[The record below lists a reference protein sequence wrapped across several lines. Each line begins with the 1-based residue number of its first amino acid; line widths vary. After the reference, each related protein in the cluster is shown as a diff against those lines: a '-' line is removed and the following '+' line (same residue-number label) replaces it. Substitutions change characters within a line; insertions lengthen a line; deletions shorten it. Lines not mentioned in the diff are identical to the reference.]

1 VPKSIDLDFL
11 SDLVPPKPI
20 LPISLDPRQVLDRLP
35 LADALLSILAYV
47 LSPATLDEVFRTH
60 RGRSFE
66 LVLSFPTLVTLI
78 RDALLQHNGSG
89 RQSFQRALEQGTL
102 PTSMEA
108 VYAKLRRI
116 PMSLSLGLLETA
128 SLRLRS
134 LFPDT
139 ATAWEIPPSLRG
151 FTAVILDGKTLK
163 NVAKRLKATR
173 AALGKVSGGKLLV
186 ALAPQSGLV
195 LTMAA
200 DPDGE
205 ANEARL
211 VPQLLSRIDCHLPE
225 KRLWIA
231 DRQFGDPVQIARFLQ
246 KEGDH
251 VLVRWDGKT
260 SFSVDPERPAVKG
273 RDDKGREVIQEWGW
287 LGAVSNK
294 RRRYL
299 RRVTLLRP
307 GEENVVLLTDLLDEA
322 TYPAEDLLET
332 YLARWGIER
341 VFQQITE
348 VFSLNRL
355 IGSTPQATIFQAS
368 FCLVLYNLIQVV
380 RGYIASSQ
388 KEVILTEDLSSEQI
402 FYDAKRQLIAT
413 YELVSMP
420 ELTKYG
426 MVERSRQE
434 LREWLQ
440 ARLGSVW
447 TSRWK
452 KAKNKKARPKK
463 SKTGSSYGAHN
474 SVHRLV
480 NGDKAKTAK
489 PP

>member
-1 VPKSIDLDFL
+1 VPKPINLDLLD
-11 SDLVPPKPI
+11 DLVPSNPV

-35 LADALLSILAYV
+35 LADALFSILAYV

-66 LVLSFPTLVTLI
+66 WLLSFSAFVTLI

-89 RQSFQRALEQGTL
+89 RQSFQRAQQQGML

-108 VYAKLRRI
+108 AYAKLRRVPI
-116 PMSLSLGLLETA
+116 SLSLGLLETA
-128 SLRLRS
+128 SQRLQE

-139 ATAWEIPPSLRG
+139 ATAWQIPPSLRD
-151 FTAVILDGKTLK
+151 FTVVILDGKTLK
-163 NVAKRLKATR
+163 KVAKRLKATR
-173 AALGKVSGGKLLV
+173 AAQGKVSGGKLLV
-186 ALAPQSGLV
+186 ALVPQTGLV

-211 VPQLLSRIDCHLPE
+211 VPQLLARIDDHLPDH
-225 KRLWIA
+225 RLWIA

-260 SFSVDPERPAVKG
+260 SFTVDLERPAVKG
-273 RDDKGREVIQEWGW
+273 RDGKGREVIQEWGW

-299 RRVTLLRP
+299 RRITLLRP
-307 GEENVVLLTDLLDEA
+307 GEEDVVLLTDLLDEA

-368 FCLVLYNLIQVV
+368 FCLVLYNMIQVV

-388 KEVILTEDLSSEQI
+388 KDVILAEELSSEQI

-420 ELTKYG
+420 KLTACLAI
-426 MVERSRQE
+426 ERSRE
-434 LREWLQ
+434 EMREWLRD
-440 ARLGSVW
+440 RLSGVW

-452 KAKNKKARPKK
+452 KARNTKARPKK
-463 SKTGSSYGAHN
+463 PQVKSAYGAHN

-480 NGDKAKTAK
+480 NGEKAKTAK